1 MIDLSTQEKKDA
13 AIANFKTLKEHPG
26 WILFEMIQQEN
37 MEVIKERLLRGAKDE
52 TIHDVQTLRRVLAL
66 HQEIIDTPE
75 TMIKNL
81 GEQVVQKM
89 PNDDPF
95 E

>member
-13 AIANFKTLKEHPG
+13 AIASFKSLKLHPG

-37 MEVIKERLLRGAKDE
+37 MEVIKNRILVGAKDE
-52 TIHDVQTLRRVLAL
+52 TIHDVETLRKVLSL
-66 HQEIIDTPE
+66 HKEMIDTPD